1 MNTRSKKANV
11 VENDVLNKKGRV
23 IDAENEIRNTSVHD
37 NLRVELALVKTHLLE
52 KELLIEEMSSNLNE
66 LQLNIRY
73 ISAKLDAQQFVLERL
88 RTDPDEETEL
98 LMERMRDNQH
108 QVEQVLQRE
117 SERMQELLQ
126 RMRRRL
132 VELNTTRQTVGAH

>member
-1 MNTRSKKANV
+1 MNTRSKKAKV

-132 VELNTTRQTVGAH
+132 VELNTTRQTVGAY